1 MRQSMHELRETDES
15 TMTITL
21 KIPKV
26 STFTNSHTNHTY
38 RLQISHLECVI
49 LFCTSNMHVHWLVNV
64 KTFPIMNQEMHTNVE
79 PNVHIHQTNT
89 TEHTHSNMKMSSH
102 KK

>member
-38 RLQISHLECVI
+38 ILQISHLECLVCVSYVKNA
-49 LFCTSNMHVHWLVNV
+49 CTLVDERENVSNHESRDAY
-64 KTFPIMNQEMHTNVE
+64 KC
-79 PNVHIHQTNT
+79 
-89 TEHTHSNMKMSSH
+89 
-102 KK
+102 

>member
-38 RLQISHLECVI
+38 SLQISHLECLV
-49 LFCTSNMHVHWLVNV
+49 LFCTSNMHGHWSVNV
-64 KTFPIMNQEMHTNVE
+64 KPFPIMNQEMHTNVE
-79 PNVHIHQTNT
+79 PNV
-89 TEHTHSNMKMSSH
+89 SK
-102 KK
+102 

>member
-38 RLQISHLECVI
+38 TLQISHLECVI
-49 LFCTSNMHVHWLVNV
+49 CVLYVKNACTLVGERENVSNHESRDAYEYSN
-64 KTFPIMNQEMHTNVE
+64 I
-79 PNVHIHQTNT
+79 HIHQTNT
-89 TEHTHSNMKMSSH
+89 TEYKHSNMTMS
-102 KK
+102 